1 MKKKKLQLSTIKVKS
16 FTAILPTEQQRTAK
30 GGAAAIIDKIRNG
43 KGTWTEVKSGKES
56 VSSIVLDTRLER
68 GDHLLRS

>member
-30 GGAAAIIDKIRNG
+30 GGAAMIDFKIRSG
-43 KGTWTEVKSGKES
+43 KGSWTEVKSGKES
-56 VSSIVLDTRLER
+56 ISSTILDSRLEK
-68 GDHLLRS
+68 GDHLAR

>member
-1 MKKKKLQLSTIKVKS
+1 MKKKKLQLNTIKVKS

-30 GGAAAIIDKIRNG
+30 GGAMIIDDRIRGG

-56 VSSIVLDTRLER
+56 ISNFILDARLEK
-68 GDHLLRS
+68 GII

>member
-30 GGAAAIIDKIRNG
+30 GGAMTIGRVRNG
-43 KGTWTEVKSGKES
+43 KGSWTEVKSGKET
-56 VSSIVLDTRLER
+56 VSSIILDTRLGKE
-68 GDHLLRS
+68 DHLAR

>member
-30 GGAAAIIDKIRNG
+30 GGAAAAIDDRIRNG

-56 VSSIVLDTRLER
+56 ISGPILDTRL
-68 GDHLLRS
+68 

>member
-30 GGAAAIIDKIRNG
+30 GEFATVRVRGQKSNQ
-43 KGTWTEVKSGKES
+43 VKKHSL
-56 VSSIVLDTRLER
+56 VL
-68 GDHLLRS
+68 S

>member
-1 MKKKKLQLSTIKVKS
+1 MKKEKLQLSTIKVKS

-30 GGAAAIIDKIRNG
+30 GGAAMIDDRIRNG

-56 VSSIVLDTRLER
+56 LSSITLDNRLEKR
-68 GDHLLRS
+68 NYLA